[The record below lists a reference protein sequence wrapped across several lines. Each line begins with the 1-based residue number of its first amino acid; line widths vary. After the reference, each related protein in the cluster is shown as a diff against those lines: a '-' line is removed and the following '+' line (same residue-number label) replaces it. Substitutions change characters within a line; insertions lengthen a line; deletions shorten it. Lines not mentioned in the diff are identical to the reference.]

1 MLSGY
6 TNSGKSFASKLFT
19 QQLLRLSGTTRTG
32 SSTRDNRLP
41 NQIHSLMTVLDAF
54 GSCKTAQNS
63 SASQHGRYLEL
74 NFSASS
80 DGRRSRTDG
89 RLTGG
94 KVLTFGLNKTRMTRL
109 ERDERTFHV
118 FYQLLAGAQPDER
131 EELDLQDPDA
141 YELLA
146 SSGCYRLPGGPFSDD
161 SLQFDELRVAMAN
174 LGFKAKHLK
183 SIFSVLVTLLLLGNI
198 EFEDTATSGVV
209 MDESAKVTYESREV
223 LEQVAWRLGVPA
235 EELEQGLTNE
245 TRYIRK
251 ELCSSF
257 LDSRGAAKQRDT
269 LVKDLYAILFAFIV
283 ETANRK
289 IAPIESEEEDQESS
303 DTMVVQLEL
312 PGYQTKTPSSEG
324 RSSTLINSTGVNSV
338 DEFTINF
345 ANEML
350 HSYLTR
356 RCFEDQVDGGLN
368 GAIKADGIE
377 LPHVAT
383 MDNSACIEML
393 RGGLIEER
401 TQRLASRPMGL
412 LGVFDET
419 GVAIDPERG
428 FHDVTRQDEQLLS
441 VMTRTCGVHASF
453 IANPP
458 AATGRKLMFGV
469 NHYAGACAYD
479 MSHFVEKNADIVDAQ
494 IVSMLRASSD
504 SFVAKLVS
512 GPSISAEGHPLDDNT
527 VVQAQVSIAPLRE
540 PSLSVMSAPALQASK
555 AYPVSTQLNATMT
568 DILTSFDNTELW
580 HVACIRPNDSGHA
593 NSVDKRK
600 VKNQIRSMLL
610 PDMLVRKQVD
620 YVSCQDLLH
629 FCEDHGLR
637 FDANNRN
644 SVENA
649 ARRFA
654 SEHGWQEQRDYA
666 IGRSQLWLAY
676 EAWVDVD
683 NAVRAIEGE
692 AADDDESPF
701 SDSPQRTPYGG
712 GSLVD
717 PSESYMDGHK
727 AQGEYDESRENLLMS
742 KATPTRWDSDYKI
755 GMDSPGVPI
764 LNNGYPTEKH
774 DTNEKGLHGQ
784 DAQVA
789 DMIVH
794 EKGHHAE
801 MEVVPTTRA
810 RRWWVRITWF
820 MTWWIPSFLLSKV
833 GRMKRPDIQMAW
845 REKFAICAMIGL
857 LCGIIIFYIVVFG
870 MLLCPNM
877 NKAWNTSQLTEHGD
891 ASSYYAA
898 VHGYVYDVSTASS
911 SLVHPP
917 Y

>member
-1 MLSGY
+1 
-6 TNSGKSFASKLFT
+6 
-19 QQLLRLSGTTRTG
+19 
-32 SSTRDNRLP
+32 
-41 NQIHSLMTVLDAF
+41 
-54 GSCKTAQNS
+54 
-63 SASQHGRYLEL
+63 
-74 NFSASS
+74 
-80 DGRRSRTDG
+80 
-89 RLTGG
+89 
-94 KVLTFGLNKTRMTRL
+94 MTRL

-161 SLQFDELRVAMAN
+161 SLQFDELRIAMAN

-257 LDSRGAAKQRDT
+257 LDSRGATRQRDT

-289 IAPIESEEEDQESS
+289 IAPVEPEEDDQEST
-303 DTMVVQLEL
+303 DTMIVQLEL
-312 PGYQTKTPSSEG
+312 PGYQSKTSPLSEG
-324 RSSTLINSTGVNSV
+324 RASSNAQPLINSTGVNSV
-338 DEFTINF
+338 DEFGINF

-377 LPHVAT
+377 LPHVVT

-393 RGGLIEER
+393 RGGLIEGR
-401 TQRLASRPMGL
+401 TQRLASRPLGL
-412 LGVFDET
+412 LGVFDEA

-428 FHDVTRQDEQLLS
+428 FQDVTRQDEQLLS

-453 IANPP
+453 IPNPP
-458 AATGRKLMFGV
+458 ATTGRKLMFGI
-469 NHYAGACAYD
+469 NHYAGACTYD
-479 MSHFVEKNADIVDAQ
+479 MSHFVERNADIVDAQ

-527 VVQAQVSIAPLRE
+527 VVQAQVSVVPLRE
-540 PSLSVMSAPALQASK
+540 PSLSAMQTPALEGSK
-555 AYPVSTQLNATMT
+555 AYPVTTQLNATMT
-568 DILTSFDNTELW
+568 DILTSLDNTELW

-610 PDMLVRKQVD
+610 PDMLIRKQVD
-620 YVSCQDLLH
+620 YVASQDLLQ
-629 FCEDHGLR
+629 FCDYHGLR
-637 FDANNRN
+637 FDANDR
-644 SVENA
+644 STVEGA
-649 ARRFA
+649 VRRFA
-654 SEHGWQEQRDYA
+654 SEHGWQAQRDYA
-666 IGRSQLWLAY
+666 VGRSQIWLGY
-676 EAWVDVD
+676 DAWVDVD

-692 AADDDESPF
+692 EEGEDGSPF
-701 SDSPQRTPYGG
+701 SDSPQQTPYGG
-712 GSLVD
+712 DSMQD
-717 PSESYMDGHK
+717 PAESYMDGHK
-727 AQGEYDESRENLLMS
+727 DHGGYDESRENLLMT
-742 KATPTRWDSDYKI
+742 KGTPTRWDSDYKN
-755 GMDSPGVPI
+755 GMDSPGVPV
-764 LNNGYPTEKH
+764 LGNGYPVEKNNI
-774 DTNEKGLHGQ
+774 DEKGFSGHDGE
-784 DAQVA
+784 VA

-801 MEVVPTTRA
+801 METLPTTKA

-845 REKFAICAMIGL
+845 REKFAICAMIGI

-898 VHGYVYDVSTASS
+898 IHGYVYDVGIWMSCIT
-911 SLVHPP
+911 V
-917 Y
+917 